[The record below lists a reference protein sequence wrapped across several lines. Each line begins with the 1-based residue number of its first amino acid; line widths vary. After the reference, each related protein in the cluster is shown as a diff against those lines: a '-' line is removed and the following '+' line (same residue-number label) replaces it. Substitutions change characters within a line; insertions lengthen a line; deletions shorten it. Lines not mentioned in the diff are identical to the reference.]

1 MIQFQKNYYEFYP
14 HFLRTIT
21 IYEQIYIPR
30 ILLIYRKSWINT
42 IILFFTFNQNYV
54 AQGSS
59 LNSHASVN
67 KLYIF
72 FI

>member
-42 IILFFTFNQNYV
+42 IILFFAFNQNYV
-54 AQGSS
+54 A
-59 LNSHASVN
+59 
-67 KLYIF
+67 
-72 FI
+72 